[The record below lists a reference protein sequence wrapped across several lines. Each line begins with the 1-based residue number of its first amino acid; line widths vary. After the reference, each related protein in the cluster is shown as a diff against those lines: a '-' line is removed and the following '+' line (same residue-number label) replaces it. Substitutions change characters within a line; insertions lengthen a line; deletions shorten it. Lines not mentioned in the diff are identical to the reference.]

1 MLFPKSSL
9 LCTCLY
15 NWALPLGS
23 HPGNSLPQSAR
34 GARFE
39 VGSAEGVI
47 GWLLGD
53 SDAGGQKLWLLPGG
67 WDDGRLCP
75 L

>member
-1 MLFPKSSL
+1 MYLSVQ
-9 LCTCLY
+9 
-15 NWALPLGS
+15 LGIAS
-23 HPGNSLPQSAR
+23 GKPPRQQPPQSAH

-53 SDAGGQKLWLLPGG
+53 SDAGG
-67 WDDGRLCP
+67 
-75 L
+75 